1 MSVSGDKEMLHFQM
15 TQYQRTE
22 AEKAQMQPIDVD
34 MKVKVRLAQMR
45 FVFLNL
51 WLSRLMKWLLPFQEE
66 AQKAAAAAQQVLPI

>member
-1 MSVSGDKEMLHFQM
+1 MLTFEM

-22 AEKAQMQPIDVD
+22 AEKAAMLTSDTD

-51 WLSRLMKWLLPFQEE
+51 WVARLLHWLGPFQEE
-66 AQKAAAAAQQVLPI
+66 AQKAAAAAQQVSSPPFFCF